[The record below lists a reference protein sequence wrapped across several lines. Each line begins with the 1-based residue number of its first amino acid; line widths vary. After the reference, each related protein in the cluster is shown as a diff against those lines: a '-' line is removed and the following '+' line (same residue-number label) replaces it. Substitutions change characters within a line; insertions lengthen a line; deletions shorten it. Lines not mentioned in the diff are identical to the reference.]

1 GDGGASKSLETSSN
15 NEVKFGKHLAS
26 SDKRVRDRTVAALRE
41 WLRQRSKG
49 GALTDLDLL
58 KIWRGLWYCM
68 FMCDK
73 APVQRELA
81 ENLAGLLSLFKDDRW
96 EGVRFFRSFCVTMQ
110 R

>member
-1 GDGGASKSLETSSN
+1 
-15 NEVKFGKHLAS
+15 
-26 SDKRVRDRTVAALRE
+26 
-41 WLRQRSKG
+41 
-49 GALTDLDLL
+49 
-58 KIWRGLWYCM
+58 M

-81 ENLAGLLSLFKDDRW
+81 ENLAGLLSLFKDDRS

>member
-1 GDGGASKSLETSSN
+1 
-15 NEVKFGKHLAS
+15 
-26 SDKRVRDRTVAALRE
+26 
-41 WLRQRSKG
+41 
-49 GALTDLDLL
+49 
-58 KIWRGLWYCM
+58 M

-81 ENLAGLLSLFKDDRW
+81 ENLASLLSLFKDDRL

>member
-1 GDGGASKSLETSSN
+1 MKRPVPLRRGAANHKYYLSRRFSLPPSSSYRLPFFLEL
-15 NEVKFGKHLAS
+15 NERTKF
-26 SDKRVRDRTVAALRE
+26 V
-41 WLRQRSKG
+41 
-49 GALTDLDLL
+49 

-81 ENLAGLLSLFKDDRW
+81 ENLAGLLSLFKDDRT
-96 EGVRFFRSFCVTMQ
+96 EGVRFFKSFCVTMQ